1 MNTFTSLIDACGKAQ
16 QLQMACDLLEQMQRE
31 GVLPNAH
38 TFTTI
43 INACTAVQDLDRGIS
58 VLYKMVQCGAIHDSG
73 HTSATPYATL
83 IRACCK
89 VQGVV

>member
-1 MNTFTSLIDACGKAQ
+1 
-16 QLQMACDLLEQMQRE
+16 MACDLLDQMQRE

-43 INACTAVQDLDRGIS
+43 INACTQALELERGIS
-58 VLYKMVQCGAIHDSG
+58 VLHRMVQCGAIHDSG

-89 VQGVV
+89 AVEVDKAFRGAPLYAGSRSEA